1 MRSGATR
8 LLDVSIVDRL
18 QGLTVAGALALPERM
33 QRLLA
38 GPPVEIDGQRL
49 ATETQLLLR
58 LQRVA
63 REPAIESLPIPE
75 GRLAVLKQSAIVGG
89 RQPIGA
95 VHEVIVA
102 GLPARFY
109 EPSGVGP
116 ASPLLVFF
124 HGGAWVYGDLDSHDA
139 VCRFLAERAGVR
151 VIAVD
156 YRLAPEA
163 PFPAAY
169 DDCVKA
175 YADIIERADEWQVDR
190 HRVAVGGDSA
200 GGNLATVVAVEAA
213 RQGWPCAFQL
223 LVYPGTDMT
232 ASMPSRRTFAEGF
245 MLSQTFMDI
254 GRDNYTQDRGLWTD
268 PRVSPLF
275 AELPSGLAPAY
286 VATAGFDPL
295 RDEGEAYAERMRDA
309 GCRVELVRF
318 PGMIHSFFNVVG
330 VGGTARAAVG
340 DIADAL
346 RAGLAVSKAAQ

>member
-1 MRSGATR
+1 M
-8 LLDVSIVDRL
+8 SIVDRL
-18 QGLTVAGALALPERM
+18 ETLTVAGALALPERI

-38 GPPVEIDGQRL
+38 GRPVVVEGQRL

-58 LQRVA
+58 LQKVA
-63 REPAIESLPIPE
+63 REPVIESLPIPE

-95 VHEVIVA
+95 VHDVSVA
-102 GLPARFY
+102 GLPARLY
-109 EPSGVGP
+109 EPVGVGT

-169 DDCVKA
+169 DDCVNA
-175 YADIIERADEWQVDR
+175 YEAIIGRADEWQIDR
-190 HRVAVGGDSA
+190 DRVAVGGDSA
-200 GGNLATVVAVEAA
+200 GGNLATVVAIEAA
-213 RQGWPCAFQL
+213 RRGWPCAFQL

-245 MLSQTFMDI
+245 LLSQKFMDL
-254 GRDNYTQDRGLWTD
+254 GRDNYTPDKDRRTD

-309 GCRVELVRF
+309 GCPVELVRF

-330 VGGTARAAVG
+330 VGRTARAAVG

-346 RAGLAVSKAAQ
+346 RAGLAVSKATQ

>member
-1 MRSGATR
+1 M
-8 LLDVSIVDRL
+8 SIVDRL
-18 QGLTVAGALALPERM
+18 ETLTVASALALPERI

-38 GPPVEIDGQRL
+38 GRPVVVEGQRL

-58 LQRVA
+58 LQKVA
-63 REPAIESLPIPE
+63 REPGVETLPIPE
-75 GRLAVLKQSAIVGG
+75 GRLALVKQSAIVGG

-95 VHEVIVA
+95 VHDVSVA
-102 GLPARFY
+102 GRPARFY
-109 EPSGVGP
+109 EPTGVGT
-116 ASPLLVFF
+116 ASALLVFF

-169 DDCVKA
+169 DDCVSA
-175 YADIIERADEWQVDR
+175 YAEIIERADEWQIDPD
-190 HRVAVGGDSA
+190 RVAVGGDSA
-200 GGNLATVVAVEAA
+200 GANLATGVAIEAA

-245 MLSQTFMDI
+245 LLTQEFMDR
-254 GRDNYTQDRGLWTD
+254 GRDNYAPDRGLWTD

-275 AELPSGLAPAY
+275 AELPLGLAPAY

-295 RDEGEAYAERMRDA
+295 RDEGEAYAERLRDA
-309 GCRVELVRF
+309 GCTVEHVRF

-330 VGGTARAAVG
+330 VGRTARAAVG
-340 DIADAL
+340 EIAAAL